1 MVASIEELIRAEADH
16 EGWKPPTDPATLAYA
31 IVRLAEGFLYS
42 DVGAGIRGDVDK
54 LRDVEASLLGV
65 PAG

>member
-1 MVASIEELIRAEADH
+1 
-16 EGWKPPTDPATLAYA
+16 
-31 IVRLAEGFLYS
+31 VRLAEGFLYS